1 MEFEFE
7 FSKHAKIM
15 LKERNIAEELVRDTL
30 LTSMFRDIGSDGNI
44 HYFKSVPEYGGK
56 VLHVIV
62 NPNMKPPRIVTVFF
76 DRRKKK

>member
-1 MEFEFE
+1 
-7 FSKHAKIM
+7 
-15 LKERNIAEELVRDTL
+15 
-30 LTSMFRDIGSDGNI
+30 MFRDIGSDGNI

-56 VLHVIV
+56 VLRVIV